1 MMKTSIKVH
10 LIKPRN
16 RPNERDI
23 GIELSHSA
31 ILGWS
36 MTPIT
41 LTAQEAAQL
50 KELIDAALSPQSQER
65 EQGASVA

>member
-1 MMKTSIKVH
+1 
-10 LIKPRN
+10 
-16 RPNERDI
+16 
-23 GIELSHSA
+23 
-31 ILGWS
+31 

-65 EQGASVA
+65 EREQEASVA